1 MADDRMG
8 AFEID
13 GVQHIARQRK

>member
-1 MADDRMG
+1 MG